1 MGALGLRLLPT
12 FVTRQGLG
20 SPQDVARSLSD
31 DAITAERSAVAA
43 NFLGCVCALPPP
55 LTNQPVGATATWSAP
70 SIARMEA
77 LECLQGTHVQSAL
90 ARYAPCLGEIA
101 A

>member
-1 MGALGLRLLPT
+1 M
-12 FVTRQGLG
+12 
-20 SPQDVARSLSD
+20 
-31 DAITAERSAVAA
+31 TAERSAVAA